1 MSAGRRTTGNDNSCN
16 GRVRARKAAPTRSK
30 LDAAF
35 HRVPPC
41 SVSYWSKIYRVA
53 AAEAS
58 PRPFLQK
65 KRRVKQVS
73 SGGGKPG
80 VKPAPPRALRGA
92 EVKSSILQ
100 QI

>member
-1 MSAGRRTTGNDNSCN
+1 
-16 GRVRARKAAPTRSK
+16 VRARKAAPTRSK

-58 PRPFLQK
+58 PRPFPQK
-65 KRRVKQVS
+65 SRHVKQVS
-73 SGGGKPG
+73 SVGGKPG
-80 VKPAPPRALRGA
+80 VKPDPPRAPTGGA
-92 EVKSSILQ
+92 QIVDFSSKSDDEGTPERPDKTIS
-100 QI
+100 